1 MSRERPSAERL
12 REFVAQHRQPG
23 CVLLANAWDAGSA
36 RMLESCGFE
45 ALATTSA
52 GIAFSLGRPDHGF
65 AAAGDRVDRDTM
77 LERVATITAAVTVP
91 VSADLEDGYGEAPE
105 AVAETISRAIAA
117 GAAGGNI
124 EDFSGRRDQPLYER
138 ELAVERIRA
147 AREAADRSDSPFA
160 LVARTDCFL
169 VDHRSPLEEAIDRGN
184 AFGAA
189 GADCVFV
196 PGAADA
202 TTIGK
207 LVAEIEAPINVVVG
221 LTGGTLSLSEL
232 RLLGVRRVTIG
243 GSLARALYAEIRR
256 AADEMLAHGTF
267 AFGEEQIAQ
276 SELNEIFSRSGPPA

>member
-1 MSRERPSAERL
+1 MFGERPSVEQL
-12 REFVAQHRQPG
+12 RAFVAQHRQPG
-23 CVLLANAWDAGSA
+23 CFLLANAWDAGSA
-36 RMLESCGFE
+36 RMLESCGFD

-65 AAAGDRVDRDTM
+65 TAADDRVDRDTM
-77 LERVATITAAVTVP
+77 LERVAAIAAAVSVP

-105 AVAETISRAIAA
+105 SVADTITVAIAA

-124 EDFSGRRDQPLYER
+124 EDFSGRREEPLHER
-138 ELAVERIRA
+138 ELATERIRA
-147 AREAADRSDSPFA
+147 AREAIDRSESPFA

-169 VDHRSPLEEAIDRGN
+169 VNRERSLEEAIYRGN
-184 AFGAA
+184 AFHAA

-221 LTGGTLSLSEL
+221 LTGGALSLSEL

-243 GSLARALYAEIRR
+243 GSLARALYAQIRR
-256 AADEMLAHGTF
+256 AADEMLSRGSF
-267 AFGEEQIAQ
+267 AFGGDQIAQ
-276 SELNEIFSRSGPPA
+276 SELNEIFSRAN